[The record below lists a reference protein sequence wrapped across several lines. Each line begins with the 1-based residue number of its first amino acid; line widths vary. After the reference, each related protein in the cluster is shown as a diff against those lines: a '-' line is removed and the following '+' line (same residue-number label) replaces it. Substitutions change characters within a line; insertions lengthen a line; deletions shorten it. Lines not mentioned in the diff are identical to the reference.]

1 MALFG
6 DLPPPASDNN
16 ISLFDDL
23 PPEINSSDKAEDLV
37 DSRVNKRPS
46 TGAEE
51 VEDSCS
57 KRSKRE
63 GKLHTQVRQAT
74 SVGQGGGGEC
84 RHANMAIVSRERLT
98 LAPTHRPL
106 LLGRLLMQ
114 IYRDRVWC
122 LLCAAWNPGTGSV

>member
-6 DLPPPASDNN
+6 DLPPPASDNSL
-16 ISLFDDL
+16 SLFDDL

-46 TGAEE
+46 STGAEE

-57 KRSKRE
+57 KRSKHE

-74 SVGQGGGGEC
+74 LVGQGRKGEGGGW
-84 RHANMAIVSRERLT
+84 VQTREHGHCVTRETNPSTNTQATPT
-98 LAPTHRPL
+98 L
-106 LLGRLLMQ
+106 
-114 IYRDRVWC
+114 
-122 LLCAAWNPGTGSV
+122 

>member
-16 ISLFDDL
+16 LSLFDDL

-37 DSRVNKRPS
+37 DSRVSKRPS

-57 KRSKRE
+57 KRSKHE

-74 SVGQGGGGEC
+74 SVGQGGGGG
-84 RHANMAIVSRERLT
+84 VQTREHGHCVTRET
-98 LAPTHRPL
+98 NPSTNTQATPT
-106 LLGRLLMQ
+106 
-114 IYRDRVWC
+114 
-122 LLCAAWNPGTGSV
+122 